1 MFLFQYSYVIKEDFR
16 RKYHIFKLPEEEFIK
31 LYINCFELQKTD
43 IMYKNMEELKV
54 KVVEV
59 SQEKEQ
65 PQGNDYIRVTVEID
79 GRKIAVWTTGSN
91 INALRFDIDKKR

>member
-1 MFLFQYSYVIKEDFR
+1 
-16 RKYHIFKLPEEEFIK
+16 
-31 LYINCFELQKTD
+31 
-43 IMYKNMEELKV
+43 MEELKV

-79 GRKIAVWTTGSN
+79 GRKSTQRTLSST
-91 INALRFDIDKKR
+91 